1 MSLCPSSTSMDCA
14 YYQKHINAKEEL
26 RKALNCI
33 GDLRNCVTG
42 ERYYIPRKAK
52 AKFDSKFDFKVT
64 FHSI

>member
-1 MSLCPSSTSMDCA
+1 MPLCPSSTSMDCA

-26 RKALNCI
+26 RKALNRI
-33 GDLRNCVTG
+33 GDLQNLFS
-42 ERYYIPRKAK
+42 ERCYIPRKAK